1 MTIEYVHLN
10 YMAQHWI
17 FEGTYFTSFVSDSCT
32 RPFKFLLSMIVIR
45 IVLVEN
51 MTIRLK
57 TINWQ
62 SEHLKSIM
70 NHVMTSLD
78 MCHESIPLSDNVNPG
93 LWLNSSLLE
102 RLCSPFLPSCLFI
115 DEPRPR
121 SLFYLQLVR
130 RHYEEMRKGRN
141 HVSHIVNTSWI
152 SGRQE
157 RRHRIQQY
165 RCMLQINKWWTQE
178 IKG

>member
-1 MTIEYVHLN
+1 MTIKYVHLD
-10 YMAQHWI
+10 YMDHVTWFNTEYLKVLASHHL
-17 FEGTYFTSFVSDSCT
+17 SVSDSCT

-93 LWLNSSLLE
+93 L
-102 RLCSPFLPSCLFI
+102 
-115 DEPRPR
+115 
-121 SLFYLQLVR
+121 
-130 RHYEEMRKGRN
+130 
-141 HVSHIVNTSWI
+141 
-152 SGRQE
+152 
-157 RRHRIQQY
+157 
-165 RCMLQINKWWTQE
+165 
-178 IKG
+178 